1 MQGGKLVAL
10 TYTALTIT
18 LTTDPAKAGVA
29 QFLPFE
35 TATLKRITVLADTV
49 TILERID
56 LNGIDLRIVAREL
69 RCAEGYAQ
77 CVINTS
83 GRQNEASLKANSKQ
97 AQSGSRGNGFGGPGG
112 KGADGRW
119 IACQNGDA
127 VPLLG
132 ISGQDGGSIDIA
144 AWTSA
149 PNLVFNARG
158 GDGTPGQVGG
168 DGGDGEVGETYPR
181 HAEVAPETGSG
192 GARRCKGKY
201 YINEEKTIINDGSGT
216 WDSAIRLYAWKG
228 NPGKPGGNGGDAG
241 AEANWVG

>member
-10 TYTALTIT
+10 TYTALTIN

-119 IACQNGDA
+119 IACQNPD
-127 VPLLG
+127 VPGAAALFIPLPHFTQPCSNRPQAPTASAARMAAASTSQPG
-132 ISGQDGGSIDIA
+132 PPRPTWSSTPVAGTARPARSGATA
-144 AWTSA
+144 AT
-149 PNLVFNARG
+149 AR
-158 GDGTPGQVGG
+158 
-168 DGGDGEVGETYPR
+168 
-181 HAEVAPETGSG
+181 
-192 GARRCKGKY
+192 
-201 YINEEKTIINDGSGT
+201 
-216 WDSAIRLYAWKG
+216 
-228 NPGKPGGNGGDAG
+228 
-241 AEANWVG
+241 